1 MFPDKSGFVTSGEDS
16 SVRVWSS
23 GGESQQVIQLQCQ
36 SVWAVTVLPNGDVA
50 AGCSDSVIRV
60 FSKDAIRQAEAS
72 ELVKFDDEVA
82 NFGQSTNSELGEIK
96 VNEWVL

>member
-50 AGCSDSVIRV
+50 AGCSDSVVRV

-72 ELVKFDDEVA
+72 ELVKFDDEVS
-82 NFGQSTNSELGEIK
+82 NFGQSKNSELGEIK
-96 VNEWVL
+96 VNE